1 MHFFGIIEINSLWC
15 MINNGYQAIKI
26 KTQRIHR
33 ILKII
38 SKMYQIKNWVIVGLW
53 FSAKMECHWA
63 VIFWIGKKNLPK
75 STFIQKIPFWPSKSL
90 LPLQVLLKQKIEVE
104 LIQYQGWREGTTTY
118 IFDNDGQKV
127 ENRGEEKRKESSYYY
142 SSRGWNWTDLKKRVR
157 LRAEVMQ

>member
-1 MHFFGIIEINSLWC
+1 

-63 VIFWIGKKNLPK
+63 VIFWTEKKTTKIDFYPK
-75 STFIQKIPFWPSKSL
+75 NSILTFKEFIALASVVI
-90 LPLQVLLKQKIEVE
+90 E

-127 ENRGEEKRKESSYYY
+127 ENRGEEKRQESSYYY